1 MSVYIMREKNIIEL
15 RDVWKEYVMGKEVV
29 VKALRGVNLGIKRGD
44 YVSILGP
51 SGSGK
56 STLLHMLGL
65 LDVPTKGEVVI
76 DGIKTSS
83 MSDDERAYV
92 RGHKI
97 GFVFQTF
104 NLIPSLSALENVA
117 LPLMIDGVPLDKRLA
132 RAEELLRQLG
142 MGNRIHH
149 KPMELSGGQRQ
160 RVAIAR
166 ALVQDPPIILADEPT
181 GNLDSKTGDEVVKI
195 FDELNKRGK
204 TLVIV
209 THDSYV
215 AKHAKRI
222 LHIRDGNIVK
232 VKE

>member
-1 MSVYIMREKNIIEL
+1 MYIMREKNIIEL

>member
-1 MSVYIMREKNIIEL
+1 MAENIIEL
-15 RDVWKEYVMGKEVV
+15 RDVWKEYVMGKDVV
-29 VKALRGVNLGIKRGD
+29 VKALRGVSLNIQKGD

-65 LDVPTKGEVVI
+65 LDVPTRGEVII

-83 MSDDERAYV
+83 MNDDQRAHV

-117 LPLMIDGVPLDKRLA
+117 LPLMIEGVPLEERLA
-132 RAEELLRQLG
+132 RAKELLEQLG
-142 MGNRIHH
+142 MGGRLYH

-166 ALVQDPPIILADEPT
+166 ALVQDPPVILADEPT
-181 GNLDSKTGDEVVKI
+181 GNLDSKTGDEVVKV

-215 AKHAKRI
+215 AKHAKKV

-232 VKE
+232 VEE

>member
-1 MSVYIMREKNIIEL
+1 MREKNIIEL